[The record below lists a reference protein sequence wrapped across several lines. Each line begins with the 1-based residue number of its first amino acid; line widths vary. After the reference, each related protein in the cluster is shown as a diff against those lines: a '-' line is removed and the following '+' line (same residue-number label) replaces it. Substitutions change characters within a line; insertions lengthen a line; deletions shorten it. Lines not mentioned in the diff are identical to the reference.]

1 MDKVR
6 KAMFSA
12 LRKSRKLQLPI
23 DLQLQHFGMVVPILL
38 YGSEV
43 TGFENSEVLERLS
56 TQFYKII
63 LNVKKTTPNVMLFGE
78 LERILLIFC
87 VKNQEWFDSGNRL
100 LMVNKIKLLLSHTAT
115 QDFTFS
121 ASEKPFSF
129 KMFVKYK
136 R

>member
-1 MDKVR
+1 
-6 KAMFSA
+6 MFST
-12 LRKSRKLQLPI
+12 LRKSRKLKLPI
-23 DLQLQHFGMVVPILL
+23 YLQLQLFGMVVPILH

-43 TGFENSEVLERLS
+43 TGFENSEVLERLC

-63 LNVKKTTPNVMLFGE
+63 LNVKKTTPNVMLYGE

-87 VKNQEWFDSGNRL
+87 VDQEWLDSGNRL
-100 LMVNKIKLLLSHTAT
+100 LMVNKIKLLLSHTAI